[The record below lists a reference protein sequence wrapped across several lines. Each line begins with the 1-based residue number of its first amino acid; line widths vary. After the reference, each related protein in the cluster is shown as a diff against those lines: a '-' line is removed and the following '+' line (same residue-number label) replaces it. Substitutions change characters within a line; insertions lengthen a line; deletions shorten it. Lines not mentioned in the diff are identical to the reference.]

1 MTGDEVIC
9 YCREHL
15 AAYKLPRTVAFIDSL
30 PKSAVGKVLRREL
43 RYREA
48 KTKSEEA
55 GSGEKGQS

>member
-15 AAYKLPRTVAFIDSL
+15 AAYKVPRAVAFIDSL

-43 RYREA
+43 RDREA